1 MFLLNHVLS
10 IGNERCMGERK
21 MRYKREI
28 APDICWVGGNDR
40 RLALF
45 ENMFPLP
52 DGVAY
57 NSYLILDDKTAL
69 IDTVDSA
76 ITRQFF
82 ENIDATLNGRAL
94 DYAIVNHM
102 EPDHCANLEE
112 LARRFPD
119 LKIVGNQKTFQ
130 MIRQFYSFDFSSRFL
145 EVKEGDE
152 LPLGRHT
159 LRFYFAP
166 MVHWPEVM
174 LTYEKTQGILFS
186 ADAFG
191 SFGAHSGN
199 LFCDEVDF
207 ARDYLPEAR
216 RYYTNIV
223 GKYGPQV
230 QAALHKLAGV
240 EISMICP
247 LHGLIWRDSLPCI
260 INLYDCW
267 SRYKPEEKGVVLAYA
282 SMYGNTENA
291 VDVIADKLADRGVNK
306 LRVYDVSKTHAS
318 YIIAD
323 MYRMSHIVLASST
336 YNGGL
341 YFAME
346 ALLHEIKALRL
357 QNRTVAIAGN
367 GSWSPAAGREMIKH
381 LKAMKN
387 MRLVSQ
393 PLELR
398 SALRDEQ
405 MEQIDSLVDAL
416 YSSL

>member
-1 MFLLNHVLS
+1 
-10 IGNERCMGERK
+10 

-28 APDICWVGGNDR
+28 ATDICWVGGNDR

-82 ENIDATLNGRAL
+82 ENIDAALNGRAL

-130 MIRQFYSFDFSSRFL
+130 MIRQFYSFDFSGRFL

-174 LTYEKTQGILFS
+174 LTYEKSQGILFS

-207 ARDYLPEAR
+207 AHDYLPEAR

-267 SRYKPEEKGVVLAYA
+267 SRYEPEEKGVVFAYA

-291 VDVIADKLADRGVNK
+291 VDVIADKLSDRGVNK

-346 ALLHEIKALRL
+346 SLLHEMKALRL
-357 QNRTVAIAGN
+357 QNRTVAIACN

-381 LKAMKN
+381 LEAMKN
-387 MRLVSQ
+387 MRLVSP

-398 SALRDEQ
+398 SALREEQ